1 MLLILAKKFRE
12 GDQSIVLLCLKG
24 TSMGRVFDGV
34 HEEWSKVQAC
44 MHQGRILGDVDEHNI
59 IVYICMSKTTGAA
72 LIWNTL
78 FLHTE
83 WSVGQD

>member
-34 HEEWSKVQAC
+34 DEEWSKVQAS
-44 MHQGRILGDVDEHNI
+44 MHQGRILGDGDEHMLLLYYLYEQN
-59 IVYICMSKTTGAA
+59 
-72 LIWNTL
+72 
-78 FLHTE
+78 
-83 WSVGQD
+83 

>member
-1 MLLILAKKFRE
+1 
-12 GDQSIVLLCLKG
+12 
-24 TSMGRVFDGV
+24 MGRVFDGV
-34 HEEWSKVQAC
+34 DEEWSKVQAS
-44 MHQGRILGDVDEHNI
+44 MHQGRILGDGDEHI
-59 IVYICMSKTTGAA
+59 LLLYICMSKTRAA